1 MVCSQPQAHD
11 DGVQISARGEYA
23 VRAALEL
30 AVAYPAT
37 LSVQELADVQQLPR
51 KFLETILSDLRRGDV
66 VQSIRGSEGGYRL
79 MRPPHEMSVAAVLR
93 AVDGPLATVR
103 GHRPEQ
109 THYTGSS
116 EHLPTLW
123 VAVRAAVRNVLDE
136 ISLSQLA
143 TGDLPVLVR
152 ELSAIPDAWQ
162 AR

>member
-1 MVCSQPQAHD
+1 
-11 DGVQISARGEYA
+11 VQISARGEYA

-30 AVAYPAT
+30 AVAYPGT
-37 LSVQELADVQQLPR
+37 LSTLELAAAQELPR

-66 VQSIRGSEGGYRL
+66 VQSIRGAEGGYRL
-79 MRPPHEMSVAAVLR
+79 MRSPHDTSVAAVLR

-136 ISLSQLA
+136 ISLAQLT
-143 TGDLPVLVR
+143 TGDFPVFVR
-152 ELSAIPDAWQ
+152 DLCAIPDAWQ